1 MVDYREVAGGVKF
14 KELDGDDF
22 DYGVCLFIFKSTRRS
37 ALEIA
42 AESGE
47 LSGVSCGSGLGNS
60 IGGIGNNNCLLFAA
74 GSGRGMG
81 ATGTVTPSSTKQNE
95 LSMPR
100 LESMPL
106 IVQEPSKFR
115 VKMKTVG
122 EQEHTVGAATTMDAG
137 VVSRSCDVDDNKS
150 RANDLIAE
158 MLLWVAMIL
167 LDGMVG
173 MRSLQSEIL

>member
-1 MVDYREVAGGVKF
+1 
-14 KELDGDDF
+14 
-22 DYGVCLFIFKSTRRS
+22 
-37 ALEIA
+37 
-42 AESGE
+42 
-47 LSGVSCGSGLGNS
+47 
-60 IGGIGNNNCLLFAA
+60 
-74 GSGRGMG
+74 MG

-106 IVQEPSKFR
+106 IVQEPSRFR
-115 VKMKTVG
+115 VQVKTVG
-122 EQEHTVGAATTMDAG
+122 EQEHTVGAATTTDAG
-137 VVSRSCDVDDNKS
+137 VVFRAWDVDDNKS

-173 MRSLQSEIL
+173 MRSLRSEIL